1 MCSSDKTE
9 PTALSFGLC
18 ADLRGDFEHF
28 LQDANRR
35 FAAQNI
41 NALDRYRNGDVCVV
55 VNFRLG
61 VCPEQQQLILSSVPQ
76 TACGRDSP
84 ADCSIESSD
93 SDAFASSR
101 ECRPCGVFEFE
112 CELRGPDTERDQCEV
127 FLGVTNLVQGPEGV
141 IPSFVCIAPFKE
153 RTDFR
158 RQVLT
163 TPAHS
168 VEPMCLVIREGELD
182 MLERCTL
189 SRDGAGVGTLIE
201 GGAKV
206 VDGVE
211 QNARQIIWKPPG
223 KSDLMQFME
232 TISIVIDDVGPS
244 LFNFKSA
251 DVRCQIGDV
260 MMCTQDAALRAL
272 KEINHGQAI

>member
-9 PTALSFGLC
+9 PTALSFGFC
-18 ADLRGDFEHF
+18 ADLRVDFEHF

-41 NALDRYRNGDVCVV
+41 NALDCYRNGDVCVV

-61 VCPEQQQLILSSVPQ
+61 VCPEQQQLILSSVQQ

-93 SDAFASSR
+93 SD
-101 ECRPCGVFEFE
+101 
-112 CELRGPDTERDQCEV
+112 V
-127 FLGVTNLVQGPEGV
+127 FLGVTNLVQGPDGV

-168 VEPMCLVIREGELD
+168 VEPMCLVIREGEL
-182 MLERCTL
+182 

-201 GGAKV
+201 GVK
-206 VDGVE
+206 
-211 QNARQIIWKPPG
+211 QNAWKPPG

-232 TISIVIDDVGPS
+232 SISIVIDDVGPT

-251 DVRCQIGDV
+251 DVRCQIDDV
-260 MMCTQDAALRAL
+260 MMCTRL
-272 KEINHGQAI
+272 KKNEND